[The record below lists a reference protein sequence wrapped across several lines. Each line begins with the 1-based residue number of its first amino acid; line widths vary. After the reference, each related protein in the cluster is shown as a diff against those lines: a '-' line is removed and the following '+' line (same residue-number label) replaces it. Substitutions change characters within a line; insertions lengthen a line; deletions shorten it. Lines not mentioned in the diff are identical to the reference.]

1 MKAKAYA
8 KINLDLRV
16 GEVTENG
23 LHEIVSIVAPI
34 SLHDKIWVKLTNK
47 PVNQII
53 SKTPWFKV
61 DILGQ
66 FLTDFQTEFQ
76 LTKKV
81 SLSIQKNIPLGA
93 GLGGLSTVLATLL
106 NCLSSLY
113 KLDLTLMQK
122 ADFIEKYGQDCVYF
136 LKPLPGVMLKTG
148 STVEYIGK
156 CPFKYVHLKNFSEP
170 FETARMYQK
179 VKPSEIDTEKVK
191 ELIKLFNEGKTE
203 EFWASVQNNFDEIY
217 ELTNPEEQ
225 SLYLALKKACFKL
238 QTTGSGSSVYTLDGN
253 FEDKQIKYPA
263 ISYFKRY
270 KFLNYQNIQFSK
282 LSTFKKILY
291 FLQKLIFV
299 WNSSHFLHIGNGVFF
314 IWYM

>member
-1 MKAKAYA
+1 MKTKAYA

-16 GEVTENG
+16 GEVMENG

-34 SLHDKIWVKLTNK
+34 SLHDKIWVKLTNE
-47 PVNQII
+47 PTNRII
-53 SKTPWFKV
+53 SKTPRFKV

-106 NCLSSLY
+106 NCLSSSY

-122 ADFIEKYGQDCVYF
+122 ANFIEKYGQDCVYF
-136 LKPLPGVMLKTG
+136 LKPQPAVMLKTG
-148 STVEYIGK
+148 STVEYLSK

-191 ELIKLFNEGKTE
+191 ELIKLFNEGKTD
-203 EFWASVQNNFDEIY
+203 EFWASVQNDFDEVY
-217 ELTNPEEQ
+217 ELTNPEEHAV
-225 SLYLALKKACFKL
+225 YLALKKACYKL

-282 LSTFKKILY
+282 QSTFKKILY

-299 WNSSHFLHIGNGVFF
+299 
-314 IWYM
+314 

>member
-1 MKAKAYA
+1 MKTKAYA

-16 GEVTENG
+16 GEVMENG

-47 PVNQII
+47 PANQII

-66 FLTDFQTEFQ
+66 FLTDFQTDFQ

-148 STVEYIGK
+148 STVEYLGK
-156 CPFKYVHLKNFSEP
+156 CPFKYVYLKNFSEP

-191 ELIKLFNEGKTE
+191 ELIKLFNEGKTD
-203 EFWASVQNNFDEIY
+203 EFWASVQNDFDRVY
-217 ELTNPEEQ
+217 ELTNSEEQ
-225 SLYLALKKACFKL
+225 AIYLALKKACFKL

-282 LSTFKKILY
+282 QSTFKKILY

-299 WNSSHFLHIGNGVFF
+299 
-314 IWYM
+314 

>member
-1 MKAKAYA
+1 MKSKAYA

-16 GEVTENG
+16 GEVMENG

-34 SLHDKIWVKLTNK
+34 SLHDKIWVKLTSEPTNR
-47 PVNQII
+47 II

-93 GLGGLSTVLATLL
+93 GLGGLSTVLATIL

-136 LKPLPGVMLKTG
+136 LKSLPGVMLKTG

-191 ELIKLFNEGKTE
+191 ELIKLFNEGKTD
-203 EFWASVQNNFDEIY
+203 EFWASVQNDFDKVY

-225 SLYLALKKACFKL
+225 AIYLALKKACYKL

-270 KFLNYQNIQFSK
+270 KFLNYKNIQFSK
-282 LSTFKKILY
+282 QSTFKKILY

-299 WNSSHFLHIGNGVFF
+299 
-314 IWYM
+314 

>member
-16 GEVTENG
+16 GEVYENG
-23 LHEIVSIVAPI
+23 LHEIMSIVAPI
-34 SLHDKIWVKLTNK
+34 SLHDKIMIRLTNQASNK
-47 PVNQII
+47 II
-53 SKTPWFKV
+53 SKTPWFKTSALN
-61 DILGQ
+61 D
-66 FLTDFQTEFQ
+66 FLLDFQTEFS
-76 LTKKV
+76 LSKKV
-81 SLSIQKNIPLGA
+81 LIKIKKNIPLGA
-93 GLGGLSTVLATLL
+93 GLGGISTVLATLL

-148 STVEYIGK
+148 STVEYLGK

-179 VKPSEIDTEKVK
+179 VKPYEIDTEKVK
-191 ELIKLFNEGKTE
+191 ELIKLFNEGKTD
-203 EFWASVQNNFDEIY
+203 EFWASVQNDFDKVY
-217 ELTNPEEQ
+217 ELTNPDEQ
-225 SLYLALKKACFKL
+225 AINLALKKACYKL

-282 LSTFKKILY
+282 QSTFKKILY

-299 WNSSHFLHIGNGVFF
+299 WNSSHFQRIGNGVFL
-314 IWYM
+314 

>member
-47 PVNQII
+47 PANQII
-53 SKTPWFKV
+53 SKTSWFKV
-61 DILGQ
+61 DKLSQ
-66 FLTDFQTEFQ
+66 FLTDFQTKFQ
-76 LTKKV
+76 LSKKIDV
-81 SLSIQKNIPLGA
+81 RIQKNIPLGA
-93 GLGGLSTVLATLL
+93 GLGGFSTVLATFL

-122 ADFIEKYGQDCVYF
+122 SDFIEKYGQDCVYF

-148 STVEYIGK
+148 STVEYLGK

-170 FETARMYQK
+170 FETTRMYQK

-191 ELIKLFNEGKTE
+191 ELIKLFNKGKTD
-203 EFWASVQNNFDEIY
+203 EFWAGVQNDFDKVY
-217 ELTNPEEQ
+217 ELTNPDEQ
-225 SLYLALKKACFKL
+225 AVYFALKKACFKL

-253 FEDKQIKYPA
+253 FEDKQIKYPS

-270 KFLNYQNIQFSK
+270 KFLNYQNIQFGK
-282 LSTFKKILY
+282 QTAFKKILY

-299 WNSSHFLHIGNGVFF
+299 
-314 IWYM
+314 

>member
-1 MKAKAYA
+1 MKVKAYA

-16 GEVTENG
+16 GEVMENG

-34 SLHDKIWVKLTNK
+34 SLHDKIWVKLTSK
-47 PVNQII
+47 PTNQIR

-61 DILGQ
+61 DKLSQ

-81 SLSIQKNIPLGA
+81 ALSIQKNIPLGA
-93 GLGGLSTVLATLL
+93 GLGGISTVLATLL
-106 NCLSSLY
+106 NSLSFLY

-122 ADFIEKYGQDCVYF
+122 SDFIEKYGQDCVYF
-136 LKPLPGVMLKTG
+136 LNPQPGVMLKTG
-148 STVEYIGK
+148 STVEYLDK

-170 FETARMYQK
+170 FETARMYQR
-179 VKPSEIDTEKVK
+179 VKPFEIDTEKVK
-191 ELIKLFNEGKTE
+191 ELIKLFNEGKTN
-203 EFWASVQNNFDEIY
+203 EFWSNVQNDFDKVY
-217 ELTNPEEQ
+217 ELSNSEDQ
-225 SLYLALKKACFKL
+225 SVYLALKKACFKL
-238 QTTGSGSSVYTLDGN
+238 QTTGSGSSVFTLDGN

-282 LSTFKKILY
+282 QSVFKKILY
-291 FLQKLIFV
+291 SLQKLIFV
-299 WNSSHFLHIGNGVFF
+299 
-314 IWYM
+314 